1 MTVISPEAVAL
12 RPALPKSSLRLMLD
26 SADSAEWEQWLP
38 TGMLYG
44 ITTNPLLLK
53 RSQVPCQVDALK
65 ALAVRALS
73 LGAQEI
79 QLQAWGGTVAAYVET
94 GMALADIDSR
104 VVVKIPIVAEGVTA
118 AAELIRQGH
127 RVTLTG
133 VYAVPQVLIA
143 AAIGAEYAA
152 PYLGRIH
159 DTGQHGCSE
168 VGAMQRS
175 LDGICSSTRLLVAS
189 IRRVEDMGTL
199 TAQGLNTFTISS
211 AVMEQFFNISAT
223 IKATEAFEQAACL

>member
-1 MTVISPEAVAL
+1 MTAIA
-12 RPALPKSSLRLMLD
+12 PKVKSLNSFPLNSIRLMLD

-44 ITTNPLLLK
+44 ITTNPLLLQ
-53 RSQVPCQVDALK
+53 RSQIPCQIDALK
-65 ALAVRALS
+65 SLAARALS

-79 QLQAWGGTVAAYVET
+79 QLQAWGGTVAAYRET
-94 GMALADIDSR
+94 GAALAAVDPR

-127 RVTLTG
+127 RITLTG

-143 AAIGAEYAA
+143 AALGAEYAA

-159 DTGQHGCSE
+159 DTGQHGCTE
-168 VGAMQRS
+168 VSAMQRS

-189 IRRVEDMGTL
+189 IRRTEDIAIL

-211 AVMEQFFNISAT
+211 AIMEQFFNVPAT
-223 IKATEAFEQAACL
+223 IEATEAFEQAAHF